1 MPTDYEFERS
11 VPPVSA
17 KYPSEWMVRE
27 LRDGKPW
34 GHWRRL
40 HQTPKGKYY
49 LMNAKQ
55 KREEYNGPD
64 PS

>member
-1 MPTDYEFERS
+1 M
-11 VPPVSA
+11 SA